1 MPHLGVS
8 VKSLPVHVLLTS
20 DDGDQVIV
28 LADLDIGS
36 GLYTQSRDGST
47 PTLSVTDVSDGKT
60 LTLHQ

>member
-1 MPHLGVS
+1 MPHLGIS

-36 GLYTQSRDGST
+36 GLYTQSRDGSAPASSVMIT
-47 PTLSVTDVSDGKT
+47 RDTLK
-60 LTLHQ
+60 